1 MCKKYKV
8 TKEHKQKIIQAG
20 TEEQPYYTNS
30 SQLPVNFTDDVF
42 EALDLQ
48 DDLQCK
54 YTGGCVEKGNLVLTS
69 KGYIPIEEIVSN
81 FNKEEGLKVL
91 SFNKETGKSEWD
103 AVIDAMAID
112 VSKHDKIRVVGT
124 NKVDIVTSDWH
135 PFFVIN
141 DNEIIEKRAD
151 ELKIGDKLLQ
161 SSTCILDEEDRELEE
176 DLAYFIGY
184 FISDGSIST
193 FYDKRNGN
201 NTERHKMRVADCDLN
216 ILERVSSI
224 IKKYNFGTGKI
235 MQLDN
240 RSLILHEICS
250 NRLELYNFLNEYGFT
265 PGKKTYTVQF
275 GEKLKSQLN
284 KKNGYALLSGLIDGD
299 GHFSEKDSVIEYSTA
314 SYALSEDILW
324 LCNLLGISA
333 KRYLKLDKKYENSI
347 NYRIFISHKSI
358 SFNLENFNTVKSLK
372 TSLERKIR
380 EENIKY
386 NFSKVTAISKVDVED
401 NQFYD
406 LTTEKNHN
414 YLCGKNGFVFI
425 HNTVFHVYMNEALP
439 DITSCKN
446 LVRKIL
452 TNYRMPYISITPTIC
467 YCPKHGYLEGYHD
480 YCPFC
485 DKELMNKHAEEI
497 DVGL

>member
-103 AVIDAMAID
+103 TIVDAMAID

-124 NKVDIVTSDWH
+124 NKVNIVTSDWH

-141 DNEIIEKRAD
+141 GDEIIEKRAD

-161 SSTCILDEEDRELEE
+161 SSTFEADE
-176 DLAYFIGY
+176 
-184 FISDGSIST
+184 
-193 FYDKRNGN
+193 
-201 NTERHKMRVADCDLN
+201 
-216 ILERVSSI
+216 
-224 IKKYNFGTGKI
+224 KI
-235 MQLDN
+235 EN
-240 RSLILHEICS
+240 
-250 NRLELYNFLNEYGFT
+250 
-265 PGKKTYTVQF
+265 V
-275 GEKLKSQLN
+275 
-284 KKNGYALLSGLIDGD
+284 
-299 GHFSEKDSVIEYSTA
+299 FSEVIT
-314 SYALSEDILW
+314 
-324 LCNLLGISA
+324 
-333 KRYLKLDKKYENSI
+333 
-347 NYRIFISHKSI
+347 
-358 SFNLENFNTVKSLK
+358 TVK
-372 TSLERKIR
+372 
-380 EENIKY
+380 
-386 NFSKVTAISKVDVED
+386 ADVED

-485 DKELMNKHAEEI
+485 DKELMNNHTDEI